1 MTKGYDAI
9 VIGAGQNGL
18 TGACYLARAG
28 LSTLVLEQYSAIGG
42 MTISE
47 ELTLPGFQ
55 SDVHASG
62 YQLANISPVPAEL
75 DLAGHGVE
83 LIEPERV
90 YAHAFPDGR
99 AIVVERD
106 LDRTIA
112 ALEPW
117 SRRDAAACRRLFEL
131 FGREKANLVRSMFS
145 APPSFAATAQ
155 ALASTPGGMA
165 RERFSLQSVRS
176 WANETFET
184 EVVRSLFG
192 AFGLFV
198 GSAPDDAGGAEIA
211 WLFGALL
218 QQTGNNL
225 VRGGMHQVSRALA
238 RVLAEHGGEI
248 RTSAVVDRILV
259 DNNRARGVRLATG
272 EEIGARE
279 IVVSCADPGQLVNRF
294 LGAEVVGKEIAD
306 AMATYEWGDAT
317 MAMYVALDR
326 PVEFAAGPELRQ
338 AAHVHLSPPSIGA
351 MAEAMNQCRAGELP
365 TAPLVVAWNESAID
379 PSRAP
384 DGKALMKFV
393 VLGTPWNI
401 SGDATGKIVARD
413 WDAAKE
419 PYAAHLL
426 ESIERDY
433 LPGLRQHILKCAVHS
448 PVDMNR
454 KLSSAV
460 KGTISHGAMLP
471 YQKGSMRPA
480 PGLGQYRT
488 PVPNVYLGDSGCH
501 PGAGVSMAPGHNA
514 AKTILSDL
522 KLG

>member
-1 MTKGYDAI
+1 MNRYDAI

-18 TGACYLARAG
+18 TCACYLAKAG
-28 LSTLVLEQYSAIGG
+28 LSVLVLEQYHAIGG

-55 SDVHASG
+55 SDVHATG
-62 YQLANISPVPAEL
+62 YQLANISPVPVDL

-106 LDRTIA
+106 LDRTIS

-117 SRRDAAACRRLFEL
+117 SSHDASACRHLFEL
-131 FGREKANLVRSMFS
+131 FAQERPNVVRGMFTT
-145 APPSFAATAQ
+145 PPGFAATAQ
-155 ALASTPGGMA
+155 ALASAPGGMA
-165 RERFSLQSVRS
+165 QERFSLQSVRS

-184 EVVRSLFG
+184 EAIRSLFG

-225 VRGGMHQVSRALA
+225 VRGGMHQVTLALGK
-238 RVLAEHGGEI
+238 VLAEHGGQI
-248 RTSAVVDRILV
+248 RTGATVDKILV
-259 DNNRARGVRLATG
+259 DTNRATGVRLSSG
-272 EEIGARE
+272 EEFAAARV
-279 IVVSCADPGQLVNRF
+279 VVSCTDPAQLVHRF
-294 LGAEVVGKEIAD
+294 LGPEVVGKEIAA
-306 AMATYEWGDAT
+306 AMETYEWGDAT
-317 MAMYVALDR
+317 MVMYVALDQ
-326 PVEFAAGPELRQ
+326 PVEFAAGLELRQ
-338 AAHVHLSPPSIGA
+338 AAHVHLTPPSIGA
-351 MAEAMNQCRAGELP
+351 MATSANQCRAGQLP
-365 TAPLVVAWNESAID
+365 DTPLIVAWNESTID

-384 DGKALMKFV
+384 VGNCLMKFV
-393 VLGTPWNI
+393 VLGVPWQI
-401 SGDATGKIVARD
+401 AGDATGKVDARN
-413 WDAAKE
+413 WDDAKE

-426 ESIERDY
+426 EMIERDY
-433 LPGLRQHILKCAVHS
+433 LPGLRSHILKAVPHS
-448 PVDMNR
+448 PVDMHR
-454 KLSSAV
+454 KLRTAV
-460 KGTISHGAMLP
+460 HGTISHGAMLP
-471 YQKGSMRPA
+471 YQKGSMRPV

-514 AKTILSDL
+514 ANVILSDL
-522 KLG
+522 HLG

>member
-1 MTKGYDAI
+1 MATTYDAI

-18 TGACYLARAG
+18 TCACYLARAG
-28 LSTLVLEQYSAIGG
+28 LSVLILEQYRTVGG

-55 SDVHASG
+55 SDVHATG

-75 DLAGHGVE
+75 DLATHGVE
-83 LIEPERV
+83 LVEPERV

-99 AIVVERD
+99 AILVERD
-106 LDRTIA
+106 LDRTIT
-112 ALEPW
+112 ALESW

-131 FGREKANLVRSMFS
+131 FGREQANLVQSMFS
-145 APPSFAATAQ
+145 APPSFAETAL

-165 RERFSLQSVRS
+165 RERFSLQSIRS
-176 WANETFET
+176 WVNETFET
-184 EVVRSLFG
+184 EAVRSLFG

-211 WLFGALL
+211 WLFGSLL

-225 VRGGMHQVSRALA
+225 VRGGMHQVTLALA

-248 RTSAVVDRILV
+248 RTDATVDRILV
-259 DNNRARGVRLATG
+259 DEDRASGVQLATG
-272 EEIGARE
+272 EKIGARQV
-279 IVVSCADPGQLVNRF
+279 VVSCADPGQLVHRF
-294 LGAEVVGKEIAD
+294 LRAEVVGKEIAD

-317 MAMYVALDR
+317 MVMYVALDR
-326 PVEFAAGPELRQ
+326 PVEYTAGLELRQ

-351 MAEAMNQCRAGELP
+351 MAEATNQCRVGQLP
-365 TAPLVVAWNESAID
+365 NAPLVVAWNESTID
-379 PSRAP
+379 SSRAP

-393 VLGTPWNI
+393 VLGAPWKI
-401 SGDATGKIVARD
+401 SGDATGKIAARD

-433 LPGLRQHILKCAVHS
+433 LPGLRRHILKCVAHS
-448 PVDMNR
+448 PVDLNR

-460 KGTISHGAMLP
+460 RGTIGHGAMLP
-471 YQKGSMRPA
+471 YQKGSMRPV

-522 KLG
+522 QLG

>member
-1 MTKGYDAI
+1 
-9 VIGAGQNGL
+9 
-18 TGACYLARAG
+18 
-28 LSTLVLEQYSAIGG
+28 
-42 MTISE
+42 
-47 ELTLPGFQ
+47 
-55 SDVHASG
+55 
-62 YQLANISPVPAEL
+62 
-75 DLAGHGVE
+75 
-83 LIEPERV
+83 
-90 YAHAFPDGR
+90 
-99 AIVVERD
+99 
-106 LDRTIA
+106 
-112 ALEPW
+112 
-117 SRRDAAACRRLFEL
+117 
-131 FGREKANLVRSMFS
+131 NLVRSMFS

-279 IVVSCADPGQLVNRF
+279 VVVSCADPGQLVNRF

-326 PVEFAAGPELRQ
+326 PVEFAAGLELRQ

-365 TAPLVVAWNESAID
+365 NAPFVVAWNESTID

-384 DGKALMKFV
+384 EGKALMKFV

-401 SGDATGKIVARD
+401 SGDATEKVAARD

-460 KGTISHGAMLP
+460 KARSGTARCCPIRKVRCVRRRAWGNTAPRFRTSILAIQVAIP
-471 YQKGSMRPA
+471 APASPWRPA
-480 PGLGQYRT
+480 TMRRRRFFR
-488 PVPNVYLGDSGCH
+488 
-501 PGAGVSMAPGHNA
+501 
-514 AKTILSDL
+514 ILSLDSARASTSCSVRT
-522 KLG
+522 KTSRRS

>member
-1 MTKGYDAI
+1 MTKTYDAI

-18 TGACYLARAG
+18 TCACYLAKAG
-28 LSTLVLEQYSAIGG
+28 LSVLVLEQYRTIGG

-55 SDVHASG
+55 SDVHATG
-62 YQLANISPVPAEL
+62 YQLANLSPVPVEL
-75 DLAGHGVE
+75 DLAAHGVE

-112 ALEPW
+112 TLESW
-117 SRRDAAACRRLFEL
+117 SRRDAAACRQLFEH
-131 FGREKANLVRSMFS
+131 FGREQTNLVQGMFS
-145 APPSFAATAQ
+145 APPTFAATAQ
-155 ALASTPGGMA
+155 ALASAPGGMA

-198 GSAPDDAGGAEIA
+198 GAAPDDAGGAEIA

-225 VRGGMHQVSRALA
+225 VRGGMHQVTRALA
-238 RVLAEHGGEI
+238 KVLAEHGGDI
-248 RTSAVVDRILV
+248 RTEATVDRILV
-259 DNNRARGVRLATG
+259 GEGRASGVQLATG
-272 EEIGARE
+272 EKIEARQV
-279 IVVSCADPGQLVNRF
+279 VVSCADPSQLVRRF
-294 LGAEVVGKEIAD
+294 LGAEVVGKEIAA

-317 MAMYVALDR
+317 MVMYVALDR
-326 PVEFAAGPELRQ
+326 PVEYAAGPELRR
-338 AAHVHLSPPSIGA
+338 AAHVHLSPPSLGA
-351 MAEAMNQCRAGELP
+351 MAEAANQCRVGQLP
-365 TAPLVVAWNESAID
+365 NAPLVVAWNESTID

-384 DGKALMKFV
+384 VGKVLMKFV
-393 VLGTPWNI
+393 VLGAPWSI
-401 SGDATGKIVARD
+401 SGDATGKITSRE
-413 WDAAKE
+413 WDMAKE

-426 ESIERDY
+426 ELIERDY
-433 LPGLRQHILKCAVHS
+433 LPGLRRQILKCVAHS
-448 PVDMNR
+448 PIDLSR

-460 KGTISHGAMLP
+460 RGTISHGVMLP
-471 YQKGSMRPA
+471 YQRGSMRPV

-514 AKTILSDL
+514 AKIILSDL
-522 KLG
+522 HLG